1 MLGRNYTSVLLKC
14 SRTHRRCSSFSFKG
28 RCDGR
33 PASCAKLNW
42 ASLIRTLTWP
52 VTSQPADVLFTCW
65 WRFYGRWFSWMYFQS
80 LRFESDRDQW
90 ADLIRTVWIR
100 TVSVWFGPCGC
111 RVLSLVVLRVS
122 TTSIKTEQLCECLC
136 VDTSMEPID
145 PSLWLIRTESP
156 SVTRCAACLMF
167 CSDTDPVSS
176 QVSMMSSPLCAGH
189 RWCLRWTSTVLTS
202 GVRTEPELFN
212 FKHQQHV

>member
-1 MLGRNYTSVLLKC
+1 M
-14 SRTHRRCSSFSFKG
+14 
-28 RCDGR
+28 
-33 PASCAKLNW
+33 
-42 ASLIRTLTWP
+42 IRTLTWP
-52 VTSQPADVLFTCW
+52 VTSDLWPHSLQTCCSPVGGDSTDAGFHGCISKVSGLNPTAINEQTW
-65 WRFYGRWFSWMYFQS
+65 SEPCG
-80 LRFESDRDQW
+80 SD
-90 ADLIRTVWIR
+90 L
-100 TVSVWFGPCGC
+100 SVWFGPCGC
-111 RVLSLVVLRVS
+111 RVLSLAVLRVS